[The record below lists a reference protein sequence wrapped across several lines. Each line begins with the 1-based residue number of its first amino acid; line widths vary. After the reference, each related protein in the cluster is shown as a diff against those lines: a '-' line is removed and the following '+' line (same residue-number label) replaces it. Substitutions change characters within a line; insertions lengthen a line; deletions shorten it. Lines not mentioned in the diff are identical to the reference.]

1 MAYYGAFERKML
13 MNTSVFDKYES
24 EVRSY
29 CRNFPAVF
37 TKAKGSIITA
47 EDGKEYIDF
56 FCGAGALN
64 YGHNHDYIKEQI
76 ISYLES
82 DGIIHSLDMFT
93 SAKRDFI
100 EYFEKNILEPR
111 GFDYKIQ
118 FPGPTGTNA
127 VEAALKLAR
136 KVKRRNNIFA
146 FMGAFHGMT
155 LGSLSM
161 TTDRDS
167 REGAGVVLTDVTHIP
182 TPYMFPELDVLK
194 YMQTLIDDD
203 HSGVSKPAAVFIE
216 PVQADGGIHVFSVE
230 FLKGLREFC
239 TRNDILLVCDDIQV
253 GSARTGTYFSF
264 ERAGITP
271 DIVTLSKSIGGYGMP
286 FALVLFKPELDVW
299 KPGEHNG
306 TFRGSQLSIVAAKA
320 GLEIMLKDNVEKEV
334 QRKSVIIKEYL
345 DKVKEINDSFDVRG
359 IGFMWG
365 VDCNKVQPD
374 AVSRAIVRECFDNGL
389 IVERAGRNNDVV
401 KLMPCLLADD
411 ETLKKGLEIFV
422 NAVKT
427 VVEKM

>member
-1 MAYYGAFERKML
+1 MD
-13 MNTSVFDKYES
+13 TSVFTKYES

-29 CRNFPAVF
+29 CRSFPTVF
-37 TKAKGSIITA
+37 TKAKGSVITD
-47 EDGKEYIDF
+47 ENGKEYIDF

-64 YGHNHDYIKEQI
+64 YGHNNDYIKSRI
-76 ISYLES
+76 IEYLEN

-93 SAKRDFI
+93 TAKRDFI
-100 EYFEKNILEPR
+100 DYFEKKVLIPR

-136 KVKRRNNIFA
+136 KVKKRNNIFA

-167 REGAGVVLTDVTHIP
+167 REGAGVQLTDVTHIP
-182 TPYMFPELDVLK
+182 APYMFPQLDVIG
-194 YMQTLIDDD
+194 YMQKLIDDD

-216 PVQADGGIHVFSVE
+216 TVQADGGINVFSVD
-230 FLKGLREFC
+230 FLKALREFC
-239 TRNDILLVCDDIQV
+239 TKNDILLACDDIQV

-264 ERAGITP
+264 ERANIIP

-299 KPGEHNG
+299 NPGEHNG

-320 GLEIMLKDNVEKEV
+320 GLEVMLSEKVEENVR
-334 QRKSVIIKEYL
+334 RKSAIIKEYL
-345 DKVKEINDSFDVRG
+345 DKVAAMDDRIEIRG
-359 IGFMWG
+359 IGFIWG
-365 VDCNKVQPD
+365 VDTNKVQPD
-374 AVSRAIVRECFDNGL
+374 AISKAIVHECFENGL

-401 KLMPCLLADD
+401 KLMPCLLADE
-411 ETLKKGLEIFV
+411 ETLKKGLTIFV
-422 NAVKT
+422 NAAKKVLGK
-427 VVEKM
+427 

>member
-1 MAYYGAFERKML
+1 
-13 MNTSVFDKYES
+13 MNTSVFEQYES

-29 CRNFPAVF
+29 CRSFPAVF
-37 TKAKGSIITA
+37 TKSKGSIIYA

-64 YGHNHDYIKEQI
+64 YGHNNDYIKRKVIE
-76 ISYLES
+76 YLEN

-93 SAKRDFI
+93 TAKRDFI
-100 EYFEKNILEPR
+100 DFFEKNVLIPR

-136 KVKRRNNIFA
+136 KAKGRNNIFA

-155 LGSLSM
+155 LGSISL

-167 REGAGVVLTDVTHIP
+167 RKGAGVTLTDVTHIP
-182 TPYMFPELDVLK
+182 APYMFPELDVID
-194 YMQTLIDDD
+194 YMQKLLDDD
-203 HSGVSKPAAVFIE
+203 HSGISKPAAVFIE
-216 PVQADGGIHVFSVE
+216 SVQADGGIYVFEVD
-230 FLKGLREFC
+230 FLKRLREFC
-239 TRNDILLVCDDIQV
+239 TKNDILLVCDDIQV

-264 ERAGITP
+264 ERAGIVP

-286 FALVLFKPELDVW
+286 FALVLFKPEIDVW
-299 KPGEHNG
+299 APGEHNG

-320 GLEIMLKDNVEKEV
+320 GLEVMLNENIEKEV
-334 QRKSVIIKEYL
+334 QRKSLIIKEYL
-345 DKVKEINDSFDVRG
+345 DKVAALNEKIEVRG

-365 VDCNKVQPD
+365 VDCNKVEPD
-374 AVSRAIVRECFDNGL
+374 VVSKAIVKECFENGL

-401 KLMPCLLADD
+401 KLMPPLIADD
-411 ETLKKGLEIFV
+411 ETLKRGLEIFL
-422 NAVKT
+422 NAARKVLA
-427 VVEKM
+427 

>member
-1 MAYYGAFERKML
+1 
-13 MNTSVFDKYES
+13 MNTSVFEKYES

-37 TKAKGSIITA
+37 TKAKGSYIFA

-64 YGHNHDYIKEQI
+64 YGHNNDYIKSRI
-76 ISYLES
+76 IDYLES

-100 EYFEKNILEPR
+100 EFFESKVLEPR
-111 GFDYKIQ
+111 GFNYKIQ

-136 KVKRRNNIFA
+136 KVKKRNNIFA

-203 HSGVSKPAAVFIE
+203 HSGISKPAAVFVE

-264 ERAGITP
+264 ERAGIVP

-299 KPGEHNG
+299 NPGEHNG

-320 GLEIMLKDNVEKEV
+320 GLEIMLNDNVEAEV
-334 QRKSVIIKEYL
+334 RRKGEIIAEYL
-345 DKVKEINDSFDVRG
+345 GKVKEINENFDVRG

-365 VDCNKVQPD
+365 VDCNKVKPD
-374 AVSRAIVRECFDNGL
+374 VVSRAIVKECFENGL

-411 ETLKKGLEIFV
+411 ETLKKGLDIFV
-422 NAVKT
+422 NAVKK
-427 VVEKM
+427 VMENI

>member
-1 MAYYGAFERKML
+1 

-64 YGHNHDYIKEQI
+64 YGHNNDYIKARVIE
-76 ISYLES
+76 YLEN

-93 SAKRDFI
+93 TAKRDFI
-100 EYFEKNILEPR
+100 EYFEKNVLEPR

-136 KVKRRNNIFA
+136 KVKKRNNIFA

-182 TPYMFPELDVLK
+182 TPYMFPELDVIE
-194 YMQTLIDDD
+194 YMQTLLDDD
-203 HSGVSKPAAVFIE
+203 HSGISKPAAVFIE

-239 TRNDILLVCDDIQV
+239 TKNDILLVCDDIQV

-264 ERAGITP
+264 ERAGIVP

-286 FALVLFKPELDVW
+286 FALVLFKPELDLW

-320 GLEIMLKDNVEKEV
+320 GLEVMLKENVEKEV
-334 QRKSVIIKEYL
+334 QRKGEIIKEYL
-345 DKVKEINDSFDVRG
+345 GKVKAMNENFDIRG

-365 VDCNKVQPD
+365 VDCNKVKPD
-374 AVSRAIVRECFDNGL
+374 TVSRAIVKECFDNGL

-422 NAVKT
+422 NSVANVLKN
-427 VVEKM
+427 V

>member
-1 MAYYGAFERKML
+1 
-13 MNTSVFDKYES
+13 MNTSVFEKYES

-37 TKAKGSIITA
+37 TKAKGSYIFA

-64 YGHNHDYIKEQI
+64 YGHNNDYIKSRI
-76 ISYLES
+76 IDYLES

-100 EYFEKNILEPR
+100 EFFESKVLEPR
-111 GFDYKIQ
+111 GFNYKIQ

-136 KVKRRNNIFA
+136 KVKKRNNIFA

-203 HSGVSKPAAVFIE
+203 HSGISKPAAVFVE

-264 ERAGITP
+264 ERAGIVP

-299 KPGEHNG
+299 NPGEHNG

-320 GLEIMLKDNVEKEV
+320 GLEIMLESNVEAEV
-334 QRKSVIIKEYL
+334 RRKGEIIAEYL
-345 DKVKEINDSFDVRG
+345 GKVKEINESFDVRG

-365 VDCNKVQPD
+365 VDCNKVKPD
-374 AVSRAIVRECFDNGL
+374 AVSRAIVKECFENGL

-411 ETLKKGLEIFV
+411 ETLKKGLDIFV
-422 NAVKT
+422 NAVKK
-427 VVEKM
+427 VME

>member
-1 MAYYGAFERKML
+1 
-13 MNTSVFDKYES
+13 MNTSIFDKYES

-76 ISYLES
+76 VNYLEG

-136 KVKRRNNIFA
+136 KVKKRNNIFA

-203 HSGVSKPAAVFIE
+203 HSGISKPAAVFIE

-334 QRKSVIIKEYL
+334 QRKGEIIKEYL
-345 DKVKEINDSFDVRG
+345 GKVKEINECFDVRG

-365 VDCNKVQPD
+365 VDCNKVAPD
-374 AVSRAIVRECFDNGL
+374 SVSRAIVRECFDNGL

>member
-1 MAYYGAFERKML
+1 
-13 MNTSVFDKYES
+13 MNTSVFEQYES

-64 YGHNHDYIKEQI
+64 YGHNNDYIKEQI
-76 ISYLES
+76 INYLEN

-136 KVKRRNNIFA
+136 KVKKRNNIFA

-182 TPYMFPELDVLK
+182 TPYMFPELDVIQ
-194 YMQTLIDDD
+194 YMQTLLDDD

-239 TRNDILLVCDDIQV
+239 TKNDILLVCDDIQV

-334 QRKSVIIKEYL
+334 QRKGEIIKEYL
-345 DKVKEINDSFDVRG
+345 GKIKEINENFDVRG

-365 VDCNKVQPD
+365 VDCNRVKPD

>member
-1 MAYYGAFERKML
+1 
-13 MNTSVFDKYES
+13 MNTSVFEKYES

-37 TKAKGSIITA
+37 TKAKGPVITA

-64 YGHNHDYIKEQI
+64 YGHNHDYIKSRI
-76 ISYLES
+76 IEYLME

-93 SAKRDFI
+93 AAKRDFI
-100 EYFEKNILEPR
+100 DFFETAILEPR
-111 GFDYKIQ
+111 GFNYKIQ

-136 KVKRRNNIFA
+136 KVKGRNNIFA

-167 REGAGVVLTDVTHIP
+167 RNGAGVVLTDVTHIP
-182 TPYMFPELDVLK
+182 APYMFPEFDVID

-230 FLKGLREFC
+230 FLQRLREFC
-239 TRNDILLVCDDIQV
+239 TKNDILLVCDDIQV
-253 GSARTGTYFSF
+253 GSARTGYYFSF
-264 ERAGITP
+264 ERANIVP

-299 KPGEHNG
+299 SPGEHNG

-320 GLEIMLKDNVEKEV
+320 GLELMLNEEVEANVR
-334 QRKSVIIKEYL
+334 RKSTIIKEYL
-345 DKVKEINDSFDVRG
+345 DKIKDIHPDFDVRG
-359 IGFMWG
+359 IGFIWG
-365 VDCNKVQPD
+365 VDCNRVKPD
-374 AVSRAIVRECFDNGL
+374 VISRAIVRECFENGL

-401 KLMPCLLADD
+401 KLMPCLITDE
-411 ETLKKGLEIFV
+411 ETLKKGMEIFV
-422 NAVKT
+422 KAVKT

>member
-1 MAYYGAFERKML
+1 
-13 MNTSVFDKYES
+13 MNTSVFEKYES

-37 TKAKGSIITA
+37 TKAKGSYIFA

-64 YGHNHDYIKEQI
+64 YGHNNDYIKSRI
-76 ISYLES
+76 IDYLES

-100 EYFEKNILEPR
+100 EFFESKVLEPR
-111 GFDYKIQ
+111 GFNYKIQ

-136 KVKRRNNIFA
+136 KVKKRNNIFA

-203 HSGVSKPAAVFIE
+203 HSGISKPAAVFVE

-264 ERAGITP
+264 ERAGIVP

-299 KPGEHNG
+299 NPGEHNG

-320 GLEIMLKDNVEKEV
+320 GLEIMLNDNIEAEV
-334 QRKSVIIKEYL
+334 RRKGEIIAEYL
-345 DKVKEINDSFDVRG
+345 GKVKEINESFDVRG

-365 VDCNKVQPD
+365 VDCNKVKPD
-374 AVSRAIVRECFDNGL
+374 AVSRAIVKECFENGL

-411 ETLKKGLEIFV
+411 ETLKKGLDIFV
-422 NAVKT
+422 NAVKK
-427 VVEKM
+427 VMENI

>member
-1 MAYYGAFERKML
+1 
-13 MNTSVFDKYES
+13 MNTSVFETYES

-37 TKAKGSIITA
+37 ATAKDSFIFA
-47 EDGKEYIDF
+47 EDGKRYIDF

-64 YGHNHDYIKEQI
+64 YGHNNSYIKKQI
-76 ISYLES
+76 ISYLEN

-93 SAKRDFI
+93 AAKREFI
-100 EYFEKNILEPR
+100 EFFEESILKPR

-136 KVKRRNNIFA
+136 KVKKRNNVFA

-167 REGAGVVLTDVTHIP
+167 REGAGVALTDVTHIP
-182 TPYMFPELDVLK
+182 APYMFPELDVLK
-194 YMQTLIDDD
+194 YMQALIDDD

-216 PVQADGGIHVFSVE
+216 PVQADGGIHVFSVD

-286 FALVLFKPELDVW
+286 FALVLFKPELDIW

-320 GLEIMLKDNVEKEV
+320 GLEIMLQDNVEKEV
-334 QRKSVIIKEYL
+334 RRKGEIIKEYL
-345 DKVKEINDSFDVRG
+345 GRIKDINENFDIRG

-365 VDCNKVQPD
+365 VDCNKVKPD
-374 AVSRAIVRECFDNGL
+374 AVSRAIVRECFNNGL

-411 ETLKKGLEIFV
+411 ETLREGLEIFV
-422 NAVKT
+422 KAVKT
-427 VVEKM
+427 VVESM

>member
-1 MAYYGAFERKML
+1 
-13 MNTSVFDKYES
+13 MNTSAFEKYES

-37 TKAKGSIITA
+37 TRAKGSVIYA
-47 EDGKEYIDF
+47 ENGKEYIDF

-64 YGHNHDYIKEQI
+64 YGHNNDFIKSEI
-76 ISYLES
+76 IKYLED

-100 EYFEKNILEPR
+100 EFFEEKILEPR
-111 GFDYKIQ
+111 GFNYKIQ

-136 KVKRRNNIFA
+136 KVKKRNNIFA

-167 REGAGVVLTDVTHIP
+167 RAGAGVVLTDVTHIP
-182 TPYMFPELDVLK
+182 TPYMFPDFDVLR

-253 GSARTGTYFSF
+253 GSARTGYYFSF

-299 KPGEHNG
+299 SPGEHNG
-306 TFRGSQLSIVAAKA
+306 TFRGSQLSMVAAKA
-320 GLEIMLKDNVEKEV
+320 GLQLMLEQKVEA
-334 QRKSVIIKEYL
+334 
-345 DKVKEINDSFDVRG
+345 KVKEQSAIIAEYLGQIKGINDSFDVRG
-359 IGFMWG
+359 IGFIWG
-365 VDCNKVQPD
+365 VDCNKVKPD
-374 AVSRAIVRECFDNGL
+374 VVSRAIVRECFENGL

-401 KLMPCLLADD
+401 KLMPDLLASE
-411 ETLKKGLEIFV
+411 ETLRKGLQIFV
-422 NAVKT
+422 DAVKT
-427 VVEKM
+427 VCEKL

>member
-1 MAYYGAFERKML
+1 
-13 MNTSVFDKYES
+13 MNTSIFDKYES

-37 TKAKGSIITA
+37 TTAKDSFIFA
-47 EDGKEYIDF
+47 EDGKKYIDF

-64 YGHNHDYIKEQI
+64 YGHNNDYIKKQI

-136 KVKRRNNIFA
+136 KVKKRNNIFA

-167 REGAGVVLTDVTHIP
+167 REGAGVVLTDVTHMP
-182 TPYMFPELDVLK
+182 SPYMFPELDVIK

-203 HSGVSKPAAVFIE
+203 HSGISKPAAVFIE

-239 TRNDILLVCDDIQV
+239 TNNDILLVCDDIQV

-320 GLEIMLKDNVEKEV
+320 GLEIMLRDNVEKEV
-334 QRKSVIIKEYL
+334 QRKGEIMKEYL
-345 DKVKEINDSFDVRG
+345 ARVKEINESFDIRG

-365 VDCNKVQPD
+365 VDCNKVKPD

-411 ETLKKGLEIFV
+411 ETLKQGLEIFV

>member
-1 MAYYGAFERKML
+1 
-13 MNTSVFDKYES
+13 MNTSVFEKYES

-37 TKAKGSIITA
+37 TKAKGSYIFA

-64 YGHNHDYIKEQI
+64 YGHNNDYIKSRI
-76 ISYLES
+76 IDYLES

-100 EYFEKNILEPR
+100 EFFESKVLEPR
-111 GFDYKIQ
+111 GFNYKIQ

-136 KVKRRNNIFA
+136 KVKKRNNIFA

-167 REGAGVVLTDVTHIP
+167 REGAGVALTDVTHIP

-203 HSGVSKPAAVFIE
+203 HSGISKPAAVFVE

-264 ERAGITP
+264 ERAGIVP

-299 KPGEHNG
+299 NPGEHNG

-320 GLEIMLKDNVEKEV
+320 GLEIMLNDNIEAEV
-334 QRKSVIIKEYL
+334 RRKGEIIAEYL
-345 DKVKEINDSFDVRG
+345 GKVKEINESFDVRG

-365 VDCNKVQPD
+365 VDCNKVKPD
-374 AVSRAIVRECFDNGL
+374 VVSRAIVKECFENGL

-411 ETLKKGLEIFV
+411 ETLKKGLDIFV
-422 NAVKT
+422 NAVKK
-427 VVEKM
+427 VME

>member
-1 MAYYGAFERKML
+1 
-13 MNTSVFDKYES
+13 
-24 EVRSY
+24 
-29 CRNFPAVF
+29 
-37 TKAKGSIITA
+37 
-47 EDGKEYIDF
+47 
-56 FCGAGALN
+56 
-64 YGHNHDYIKEQI
+64 
-76 ISYLES
+76 
-82 DGIIHSLDMFT
+82 
-93 SAKRDFI
+93 
-100 EYFEKNILEPR
+100 
-111 GFDYKIQ
+111 
-118 FPGPTGTNA
+118 
-127 VEAALKLAR
+127 
-136 KVKRRNNIFA
+136 
-146 FMGAFHGMT
+146 MGAFHGMT

-182 TPYMFPELDVLK
+182 APYMFPELDVIK
-194 YMQTLIDDD
+194 YMQTLLDDD
-203 HSGVSKPAAVFIE
+203 HSGISKPAAVFIE

-239 TRNDILLVCDDIQV
+239 TKNDILLICDDIQV

-264 ERAGITP
+264 ERAGIVP

-320 GLEIMLKDNVEKEV
+320 GLEVMLKENVEKEV
-334 QRKSVIIKEYL
+334 RRKAEIIREYL
-345 DKVKEINDSFDVRG
+345 DKVKAMDEKFDVRG

-365 VDCNKVQPD
+365 VDCNKVKPD
-374 AVSRAIVRECFDNGL
+374 TVSRAIVKECFNNGL

-422 NAVKT
+422 NSVANVLKT
-427 VVEKM
+427 L

>member
-1 MAYYGAFERKML
+1 

-64 YGHNHDYIKEQI
+64 YGHNNDYIKEQI

-136 KVKRRNNIFA
+136 KVKQRNNIFA

-167 REGAGVVLTDVTHIP
+167 REGAGVALTDVTHIP

-194 YMQTLIDDD
+194 YMQTLLDDD
-203 HSGVSKPAAVFIE
+203 HSGVSKPAAVFVE

-286 FALVLFKPELDVW
+286 FALVLFKPELDIW

-320 GLEIMLKDNVEKEV
+320 GLELMLKDNVEKEV
-334 QRKSVIIKEYL
+334 QRKGEIIKEYL
-345 DKVKEINDSFDVRG
+345 SEIKEINENFDVRG

-365 VDCNKVQPD
+365 VDCNKVKPD
-374 AVSRAIVRECFDNGL
+374 AVSRAIVKECFDNGL

-411 ETLKKGLEIFV
+411 ETLKKGLKIFV

-427 VVEKM
+427 VVERM

>member
-1 MAYYGAFERKML
+1 
-13 MNTSVFDKYES
+13 MNTSIFDKYES

-37 TKAKGSIITA
+37 TTAKDSFIFA
-47 EDGKEYIDF
+47 EDGKKYIDF

-64 YGHNHDYIKEQI
+64 YGHNNNYIKKQI
-76 ISYLES
+76 INYLEN

-111 GFDYKIQ
+111 GFEYKIQ

-136 KVKRRNNIFA
+136 KVKKRNNIFA

-167 REGAGVVLTDVTHIP
+167 REGAGVVLTDVTHMP
-182 TPYMFPELDVLK
+182 SPYMFPELDVIK

-203 HSGVSKPAAVFIE
+203 HSGISKPAAVFIE

-239 TRNDILLVCDDIQV
+239 TKNDILLVCDDIQV

-320 GLEIMLKDNVEKEV
+320 GLEIMLNENVEKEV
-334 QRKSVIIKEYL
+334 QRKGEIIKEYL
-345 DKVKEINDSFDVRG
+345 AKVKEFNDNFDVRG

-365 VDCNKVQPD
+365 VDCNKVAPD
-374 AVSRAIVRECFDNGL
+374 VVSKAIVKECFDNGL

-411 ETLKKGLEIFV
+411 ETLKQGLEIFV

>member
-1 MAYYGAFERKML
+1 
-13 MNTSVFDKYES
+13 MNTSVFEKYES

-37 TKAKGSIITA
+37 TKAKGSYIFA

-64 YGHNHDYIKEQI
+64 YGHNNDYIKSRI
-76 ISYLES
+76 IDYLES

-100 EYFEKNILEPR
+100 EFFESKVLEPR
-111 GFDYKIQ
+111 GFNYKIQ

-136 KVKRRNNIFA
+136 KVKKRNNIFA

-203 HSGVSKPAAVFIE
+203 HSGISKPAAVFVE

-230 FLKGLREFC
+230 FLKGLRDFC

-264 ERAGITP
+264 ERAGIVP

-299 KPGEHNG
+299 NPGEHNG

-320 GLEIMLKDNVEKEV
+320 GLEIMLESNVEAEV
-334 QRKSVIIKEYL
+334 RRKGEIIAEYL
-345 DKVKEINDSFDVRG
+345 GKVKEINENFDVRG

-365 VDCNKVQPD
+365 VDCNKVKPD
-374 AVSRAIVRECFDNGL
+374 AVSRGIVKECFENGL

-422 NAVKT
+422 NAVKKVT
-427 VVEKM
+427 ENL

>member
-1 MAYYGAFERKML
+1 
-13 MNTSVFDKYES
+13 MNTSVFEQYES

-37 TKAKGSIITA
+37 TKAKGSKIFA

-64 YGHNHDYIKEQI
+64 YGHNNEYIKKRVI
-76 ISYLES
+76 DYLES

-100 EYFEKNILEPR
+100 EYFEEAVLKPR

-136 KVKRRNNIFA
+136 KVKKRNNIFA

-167 REGAGVVLTDVTHIP
+167 REGAGVCLTDVTHIP
-182 TPYMFPELDVLK
+182 APYMFPDFDVLN
-194 YMQTLIDDD
+194 YMQTLLDDD
-203 HSGVSKPAAVFIE
+203 HSGISKPAAVVIE

-239 TRNDILLVCDDIQV
+239 TRNDILLICDDIQV

-264 ERAGITP
+264 ERAGIVP

-286 FALVLFKPELDVW
+286 FALVLLKPEIDVW

-320 GLEIMLKDNVEKEV
+320 GIEVMLNENVEAEV
-334 QRKSVIIKEYL
+334 RRKSEIIKEYL
-345 DKVKEINDSFDVRG
+345 GKIPEINNKFDVRG

-365 VDCNKVQPD
+365 VDCNKVKPD
-374 AVSRAIVRECFDNGL
+374 VVSKAIVKECFDNGL

-411 ETLKKGLEIFV
+411 ETLKAGLEIFV
-422 NAVKT
+422 KS
-427 VVEKM
+427 VENVMKSL

>member
-1 MAYYGAFERKML
+1 
-13 MNTSVFDKYES
+13 MNTSVFEQYES

-37 TKAKGSIITA
+37 TKAKGSEIFA
-47 EDGKEYIDF
+47 EDGKKYIDF

-64 YGHNHDYIKEQI
+64 YGHNNEYIKKRVI
-76 ISYLES
+76 DYLEG

-100 EYFEKNILEPR
+100 EYFEEAVLKPR
-111 GFDYKIQ
+111 GFNYKIQ

-136 KVKRRNNIFA
+136 KVKKRNNIFA

-167 REGAGVVLTDVTHIP
+167 REGAGVCLTDVTHIP
-182 TPYMFPELDVLK
+182 APYMFPELDVLN
-194 YMQTLIDDD
+194 YMQTLLDDD
-203 HSGVSKPAAVFIE
+203 HSGISKPAAVVIE
-216 PVQADGGIHVFSVE
+216 PVQSDGGIYVFSVE

-239 TRNDILLVCDDIQV
+239 TKNDILLICDDIQV

-264 ERAGITP
+264 ERAGIEP

-286 FALVLFKPELDVW
+286 FALVLLKPEIDVW
-299 KPGEHNG
+299 NPGEHNG

-320 GLEIMLKDNVEKEV
+320 GIEVMLNENVEAEV
-334 QRKSVIIKEYL
+334 RRKGEIIKEYL
-345 DKVKEINDSFDVRG
+345 NKIPEINTGFEIRG

-365 VDCNKVQPD
+365 VDCNKVKPD
-374 AVSRAIVRECFDNGL
+374 VVSKAIVSECFKNGL

-411 ETLKKGLEIFV
+411 DTLKKGLEIFV
-422 NAVKT
+422 KSVKT
-427 VVEKM
+427 VVDSL

>member
-1 MAYYGAFERKML
+1 
-13 MNTSVFDKYES
+13 MNTSVFEKYES

-37 TKAKGSIITA
+37 TKAKGSYIFA

-64 YGHNHDYIKEQI
+64 YGHNNDYIKSRI
-76 ISYLES
+76 IDYLES

-100 EYFEKNILEPR
+100 EFFESKVLEPR
-111 GFDYKIQ
+111 GFNYKIQ

-136 KVKRRNNIFA
+136 KVKKRNNIFA

-203 HSGVSKPAAVFIE
+203 HSGISKPAAVFVE

-264 ERAGITP
+264 ERAGIVP

-299 KPGEHNG
+299 NPGEHNG

-320 GLEIMLKDNVEKEV
+320 GLEIMLNDNIEAEV
-334 QRKSVIIKEYL
+334 IRKGEIIAEYL
-345 DKVKEINDSFDVRG
+345 GKVKEINESFDVRG

-365 VDCNKVQPD
+365 VDCNKVKPD
-374 AVSRAIVRECFDNGL
+374 AVSRAIVKECFENGL

-411 ETLKKGLEIFV
+411 ETLKKGLDIFV
-422 NAVKT
+422 NAVKK
-427 VVEKM
+427 VMENI

>member
-1 MAYYGAFERKML
+1 MDTSIFEQ
-13 MNTSVFDKYES
+13 YES

-37 TKAKGSIITA
+37 AKAKNAVITD
-47 EDGKEYIDF
+47 ENGKEYIDF

-64 YGHNHDYIKEQI
+64 YGHNNDHIKKQV

-100 EYFEKNILEPR
+100 EYFEKNILIPR
-111 GFDYKIQ
+111 GFNYKIQ

-136 KVKRRNNIFA
+136 KVKKRNNIFA

-161 TTDRDS
+161 TTDRDA

-182 TPYMFPELDVLK
+182 TPYMFPELDVIE
-194 YMQTLIDDD
+194 YMQTLLDDD
-203 HSGVSKPAAVFIE
+203 HSGVSKPAAVVIE
-216 PVQADGGIHVFSVE
+216 PVQSDGGIHVFSVE
-230 FLKGLREFC
+230 FLKSLREFC
-239 TRNDILLVCDDIQV
+239 TKNDILLICDDIQV
-253 GSARTGTYFSF
+253 GSARTGYFFSF
-264 ERAGITP
+264 ERAGIVP

-286 FALVLFKPELDVW
+286 FALTLFKPEIDVW
-299 KPGEHNG
+299 NPGEHNG

-320 GLEIMLKDNVEKEV
+320 GLEVMLNEKVEENVR
-334 QRKSVIIKEYL
+334 RKSAIIEKYL
-345 DKVKEINDSFDVRG
+345 KEIASLNSKLEIRG

-365 VDCNKVQPD
+365 IDFNKLCPSTLSKQVVHDCF
-374 AVSRAIVRECFDNGL
+374 ENGL
-389 IVERAGRNNDVV
+389 ILERAGRNNDTV
-401 KLMPCLLADD
+401 KLMPALIIDE
-411 ETLKKGLEIFV
+411 ETLEKGLKILLDV
-422 NAVKT
+422 VKNL
-427 VVEKM
+427 VEKL

>member
-1 MAYYGAFERKML
+1 

-64 YGHNHDYIKEQI
+64 YGHNNDYIKARVIE
-76 ISYLES
+76 YLEN

-93 SAKRDFI
+93 TAKRDFI

-136 KVKRRNNIFA
+136 KVKKRNNIFA

-182 TPYMFPELDVLK
+182 TPYMFPELDVIE
-194 YMQTLIDDD
+194 YMQTLLDDD
-203 HSGVSKPAAVFIE
+203 HSGISKPAAVFIE

-239 TRNDILLVCDDIQV
+239 TKNDILLVCDDIQV

-264 ERAGITP
+264 ERAGIVP

-286 FALVLFKPELDVW
+286 FALVLFKPELDLW

-320 GLEIMLKDNVEKEV
+320 GLEVMLKENVEKEV
-334 QRKSVIIKEYL
+334 QRKGEIIKEYL
-345 DKVKEINDSFDVRG
+345 GKVKAMNENFDIRG

-365 VDCNKVQPD
+365 VDCNKVKPD
-374 AVSRAIVRECFDNGL
+374 AVSRAIVKECFDNGL

-422 NAVKT
+422 NSVANVLKN
-427 VVEKM
+427 V